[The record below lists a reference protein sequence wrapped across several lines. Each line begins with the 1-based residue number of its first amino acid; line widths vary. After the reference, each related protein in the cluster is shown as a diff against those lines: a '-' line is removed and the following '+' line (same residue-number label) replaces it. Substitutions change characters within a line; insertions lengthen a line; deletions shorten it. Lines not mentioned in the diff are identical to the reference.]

1 MAKEEKLLA
10 CVELQTAEPVTSSII
25 WLHGL
30 GADGHDFEALVPE
43 LKLPS
48 ELGGIRFIFPHAP
61 IRPVTLNG
69 QQPMRAWYDL
79 ASSDFSQPQDKD
91 GILNS
96 CRQIEQLIQ
105 RENQRGIP
113 SQRIILAG
121 FSQGGA
127 IALQC
132 GLHYSESLAGLMI
145 LSSYLPLT
153 DDLANAHKSLP
164 IFIAHGQQD
173 PVIPIQIAQRSYQ
186 ALQRH
191 KIPMQWSEYPMP
203 HSLCGDEI
211 DHIRGWLIKTLGASM
226 HENRKT
232 TE

>member
-1 MAKEEKLLA
+1 MAKEETLLP
-10 CVELQTAEPVTSSII
+10 CVELHTAEAVTSSVIL
-25 WLHGL
+25 LHGL
-30 GADGHDFEALVPE
+30 GADGHDFETLVPE
-43 LKLPS
+43 LQLPS

-79 ASSDFSQPQDKD
+79 TSNDFSQPQDRG

-96 CRQIEQLIQ
+96 CHQIEQLIQ
-105 RENQRGIP
+105 RENQRGIANKH
-113 SQRIILAG
+113 IILAG

-132 GLHYSESLAGLMI
+132 GLHHPEPLAGLMI

-153 DDLANAHKSLP
+153 DNLANAHKTLP
-164 IFIAHGQQD
+164 LFIAHGQHD
-173 PVIPIQIAQRSYQ
+173 PVIPIHIAQQSYQ

-191 KIPMQWSEYPMP
+191 QIPMQWSEYPMP

-211 DHIRGWLIKTLGASM
+211 DHIRAWLIKTLGASFN
-226 HENRKT
+226 ENRQT